1 MDRCYEVDIGD
12 KVEIDTHDE
21 GTVRGVI
28 TNMLWRGEMGFRQP
42 DALEVQWHSDAGE
55 LQMGEIEMW
64 EQWRRVEGEQGGEG
78 EAPEPEPKAPAG
90 VPATNSEAE
99 TARGEGGAGV
109 RSVRGDGEGAGDGAA
124 AVQPDSEGL
133 RETRKRSARTS
144 LSDGEAASARG
155 QAYGRT
161 YVRGGNGVHLTAQ
174 RRGWGGPQGQ
184 GSLVGTWEQK
194 ELVQK

>member
-1 MDRCYEVDIGD
+1 
-12 KVEIDTHDE
+12 
-21 GTVRGVI
+21 
-28 TNMLWRGEMGFRQP
+28 MLWRGAMGFRQP
-42 DALEVQWHSDAGE
+42 DALEVQWHSEAGE

-64 EQWRRVEGEQGGEG
+64 EQWRRVEDGQGGEG

-124 AVQPDSEGL
+124 AVQPASEGL
-133 RETRKRSARTS
+133 RGTRKRSARTS
-144 LSDGEAASARG
+144 LSDGEAAGARG

-161 YVRGGNGVHLTAQ
+161 YVRTHGGATAC
-174 RRGWGGPQGQ
+174 
-184 GSLVGTWEQK
+184 T
-194 ELVQK
+194 